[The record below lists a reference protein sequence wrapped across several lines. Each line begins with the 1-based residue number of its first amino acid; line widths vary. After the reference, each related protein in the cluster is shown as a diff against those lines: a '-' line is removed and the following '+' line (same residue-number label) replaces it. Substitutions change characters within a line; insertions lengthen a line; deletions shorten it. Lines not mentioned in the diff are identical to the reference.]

1 MGFIIQIHTKKGS
14 QSFGLTPSLLKR
26 RLPTLP
32 LLRSTIGVTR
42 LNFSVRNGKR
52 WIPRAITTLISLKK
66 VLTLDI
72 VERLTR
78 LTRKALTAF
87 DISTLHTSESLG
99 LLVPLGFAIAG
110 LTPAA
115 YQGRRLRPPSGRSNL
130 GAGFVLRCFQHLSDP
145 YLDTRRCAWRHNRQT
160 RGTSNTVLS
169 Y

>member
-1 MGFIIQIHTKKGS
+1 MQCVFLRMLTLYSELTLSNKFIPTKNLLSPLHLLPGKRMDQPREVWRAPHTKKGS

-52 WIPRAITTLISLKK
+52 WIPRAITTLMPLKK

-87 DISTLHTSESLG
+87 DISTFPQAK
-99 LLVPLGFAIAG
+99 V
-110 LTPAA
+110 
-115 YQGRRLRPPSGRSNL
+115 SG
-130 GAGFVLRCFQHLSDP
+130 
-145 YLDTRRCAWRHNRQT
+145 Y
-160 RGTSNTVLS
+160 
-169 Y
+169 